1 MENRSH
7 ALVAGFFVL
16 LLSAVA
22 AAGIWWFGERDVPM
36 ADYLVVSRGNVTG
49 LNPQAA
55 VRYRG
60 ILVGKVR
67 AIRLNPYDPAEILIG
82 IRVQRSVRITT
93 ATRARLAYQGVTGIA
108 HILLEDD
115 GSSQQ
120 VLIDPSGE
128 VPRIAMDSSLLD
140 RLGDAGGNLIA
151 QSGELLVRLQG
162 VVTDENQAQVRQI
175 LVNLE
180 RASARLADVGEQL
193 SPAIAA
199 TMAVMGRTE
208 ALLSPDNVAR
218 VERSLDGVERAVGS
232 ADQLFVRGQKLAD
245 DYAALARRVDT
256 LAASLAGQRG
266 LGGAAARVERLA
278 GDLERSNRQLQR
290 VLQGLEES
298 PNSLLVGAPV
308 VPPGPG
314 EAGFRPPATGDT
326 KRGEKQR

>member
-1 MENRSH
+1 MENRAH

-22 AAGIWWFGERDVPM
+22 AAGVWWFGERDVPM
-36 ADYLVVSRGNVTG
+36 ADYVVVSRGNVTG

-67 AIRLNPYDPAEILIG
+67 TIRLSPADPTEILIA
-82 IRVQRSVRITT
+82 IRVQQSVRITT

-115 GSSQQ
+115 GSSRQLL
-120 VLIDPSGE
+120 VAASGDL
-128 VPRIAMDSSLLD
+128 PRITMDSSLLD

-162 VVTDENQAQVRQI
+162 VVNDENQAQVRQI

-180 RASARLADVGEQL
+180 RASARLAEVGEGL
-193 SPAIAA
+193 APAVAA

-232 ADQLFVRGQKLAD
+232 ADQLFVRWQKLAD
-245 DYAALARRVDT
+245 DYAALGRRVDA
-256 LAASLAGQRG
+256 LAASVAGKQG

-278 GDLERSNRQLQR
+278 GELERSNRQLAR
-290 VLQGLEES
+290 VLQAIEES

-308 VPPGPG
+308 VVPGPG
-314 EAGFRPPATGDT
+314 EAGFRPPAA
-326 KRGEKQR
+326 RGGQGGKQQ